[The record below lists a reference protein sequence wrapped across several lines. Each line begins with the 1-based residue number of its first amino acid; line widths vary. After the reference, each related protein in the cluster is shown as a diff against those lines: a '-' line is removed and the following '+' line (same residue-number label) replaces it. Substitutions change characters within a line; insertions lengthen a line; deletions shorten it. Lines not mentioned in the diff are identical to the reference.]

1 MGMENKDFRR
11 RLLDQEMPI
20 DAGAFGRVM
29 ERRKAGGA
37 GTAWIGK
44 GIWAAALLVATAG
57 IGLFVERTHTSTS
70 GQGSTGAKATTNAA
84 EPAVQTAI
92 SESNTAA
99 YPSTSE
105 TSSGQT
111 GSVTGAGPSNGQRSE
126 LAAGRLASAGRSRR
140 LAQERGTPQLEVP
153 LDNSGRGHMET
164 GRASEPE
171 EANGSG
177 RLPLGSEGWTAL
189 MRRPLQIHTLFRTPK
204 TAGALDMPCSDRAG
218 QRFVQTE
225 WLAEPGWVFKQSPAG
240 AALRRQE
247 RFAGAGAFTARLVF
261 PANRGF
267 QWVSGIRYQEWV
279 DHFNFSQEHTAM
291 HQRIDAY
298 DVIIRVPG
306 QPDRT
311 ETRYDTTQMQVTRLE
326 SYTDINRYR
335 MIGLPLAFRWSPVEN
350 GIWYVQA
357 GITPSYMVYRGGSRR
372 LNDGTVVSIAEGANI
387 NRFQLHAGLA
397 AGMRRF
403 VAPRVAMLL
412 EPGIG
417 YNMTPFASGPL
428 RQRNL
433 QLSLSAG
440 LMFHLGR

>member
-1 MGMENKDFRR
+1 MGMENNDFRR
-11 RLLDQEMPI
+11 RLLDQELPV

-29 ERRKAGGA
+29 ERRKAGGTGA
-37 GTAWIGK
+37 AWIGK

-57 IGLFVERTHTSTS
+57 IGLFVQRTPTAGNGQEGPGTPAATSV
-70 GQGSTGAKATTNAA
+70 AD
-84 EPAVQTAI
+84 PAVPMGGDA
-92 SESNTAA
+92 SNTAA
-99 YPSTSE
+99 YPAASDATGRVASAAQGKMTSE
-105 TSSGQT
+105 AQRNLSSNQRRNTT
-111 GSVTGAGPSNGQRSE
+111 GRS
-126 LAAGRLASAGRSRR
+126 RNASAGAVSLEPANPRR
-140 LAQERGTPQLEVP
+140 TGKPLAEGNTAGSDL
-153 LDNSGRGHMET
+153 G
-164 GRASEPE
+164 
-171 EANGSG
+171 EANSREPSLAGYES
-177 RLPLGSEGWTAL
+177 WYAL
-189 MRRPLQIHTLFRTPK
+189 MRRPLQLQPLIRSPK
-204 TAGALDMPCSDRAG
+204 APGALDMPRAERGG

-225 WLAEPGWVFKQSPAG
+225 WMAEPGWVFKQTPAG

-279 DHFNFSQEHTAM
+279 DHFNFSQEHTAT

-311 ETRYDTTQMQVTRLE
+311 ETRYDTTQMQVTRQE
-326 SYTDINRYR
+326 SYQDINRYR

-387 NRFQLHAGLA
+387 NRFQLHAGFA

-403 VAPRVAMLL
+403 IAPRVAMLL
-412 EPGIG
+412 EPGLG
-417 YNMTPFASGPL
+417 YNLTPFAGGPL